1 MIYVKVKVNGT
12 IYPAVVDGQMNDYQ
26 WDNRESKAITLEMS
40 HDAAIVAFQN
50 GTPWSIVVTEQR
62 PVIDAAGDPVLD
74 ADGAQVFE
82 PTETEIDNSDYS
94 IAGDVTDHRDGTVT
108 VKMGR
113 PTDLEDAY
121 EMLYGGVEG

>member
-1 MIYVKVKVNGT
+1 MVKVKING
-12 IYPAVVDGQMNDYQ
+12 IAYEAAINGQLSDPLWDG
-26 WDNRESKAITLEMS
+26 RASKAFTLKMS
-40 HDAAIVAFQN
+40 HDTALVAVQS

-62 PVIDAAGDPVLD
+62 PVIDAAGEPVLG

-82 PTETEIDNSDYS
+82 TVETEIDNTEYS

-108 VKMGR
+108 VKMGK

-121 EMLYGGVEG
+121 EMLYGGVV